1 MPPTDAQMTRVPL
14 ARLVERQH
22 GVVSRRQLG
31 ALGLSPSMIEVR
43 IEARQLIRLHRGV
56 YALGHRQLRIQG
68 HWLAAVIACGPG
80 AALSH
85 REAAA
90 LHGLRPSS
98 RSRVDVTTTR
108 RIRRSRPGIEIHHT
122 ATLDAKDVT
131 TVEGIPVTTVARTLV
146 DLAHVVPRDSVAK
159 ALREAEHRQTLDVRE
174 IEAIRAR
181 TRHRPGPGHATLT
194 AVLEQHTRRGTQL
207 TRSVLEERFVALCET
222 HGLLRPRMNAHVG
235 ALEVDALWPDR
246 RLAVELDGWDRH
258 KDRRAF
264 QDDRTKANALTRAG
278 YRVLRFTHDDVVHG
292 AAETAATIDALLA
305 GA

>member
-1 MPPTDAQMTRVPL
+1 MIKRWMA
-14 ARLVERQH
+14 AGHLV
-22 GVVSRRQLG
+22 
-31 ALGLSPSMIEVR
+31 
-43 IEARQLIRLHRGV
+43 RLHPGV
-56 YALGHRQLRIQG
+56 YALGHRQLRIHG

-90 LHGLRPSS
+90 LHGLRSS
-98 RSRVDVTTTR
+98 NRSRVDVTTAR
-108 RIRRSRPGIEIHHT
+108 RIRASRPGIQIHHA
-122 ATLDAKDVT
+122 ATLVAHDVT

-146 DLAHVVPRDSVAK
+146 DLAHVVPRDSVGK
-159 ALREAEHRQTLDVRE
+159 ALREAEHLQTLDMRQ

-181 TRHRPGPGHATLT
+181 ARHRPGPGHATLT
-194 AVLEQHTRRGTQL
+194 AVLEQYRRRGTQL
-207 TRSVLEERFVALCET
+207 TRSVLEDRFVALCET
-222 HGLLRPRMNAHVG
+222 YGLPRPRMNAHVDG
-235 ALEVDALWPDR
+235 VEVDALWADR

-258 KDRRAF
+258 KGRRAF

-278 YRVLRFTHDDVVHG
+278 CRVLRFTHDDVVHR